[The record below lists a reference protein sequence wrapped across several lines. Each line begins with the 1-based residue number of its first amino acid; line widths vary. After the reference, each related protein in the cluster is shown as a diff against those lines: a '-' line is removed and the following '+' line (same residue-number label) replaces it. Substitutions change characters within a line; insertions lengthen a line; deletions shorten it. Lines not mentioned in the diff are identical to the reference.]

1 MSICGIDMGTTN
13 LKVALFD
20 DANRMIWIKSVPT
33 PRIEDRFGVATDVR
47 KLVEM
52 VEDLVIEGW
61 AETGRRGPILA
72 ISTAG
77 VGEDGVY
84 LGESLEPIPYSI
96 PWFDMRASAEATELA
111 QSDAATPSAGIEMEP
126 TRTAALWLWT
136 SKIMPETSRQA
147 DRWLCL
153 TDYPL
158 AKWAK
163 KDFVSDTLASRTGCF
178 NPTTREWI
186 EPLLRESRAPALPHV
201 VSAGT
206 VIGTMKSERL
216 LSSGAVDANTL
227 LVAGGHDHPVA
238 AHAIH
243 KLAAD
248 ARVDSMGTA
257 NVIYGDAPRFETTA
271 FDPQIAF
278 TASIEGP
285 EKVGCLGVFEFTGAV
300 NKFSGGMEAIRR
312 EMALP
317 KISGTPGDPALSRFA
332 TERHLLEW
340 ATFNARRMLE
350 KLERYGVPE
359 GPVYAT
365 GGWSR
370 SRALLELRASI
381 FGRQIYVPEERELSV
396 LGAALFAAEAT
407 GQKATFDTSVSI
419 IEPDSAWMTVYGDLY
434 GQFLEHRN

>member
-33 PRIEDRFGVATDVR
+33 PRVEDRFGIATDVR
-47 KLVEM
+47 KLVEV

-84 LGESLEPIPYSI
+84 VDENLDPIAFSI
-96 PWFDMRASAEATELA
+96 PWFDMRASAEAKVLA
-111 QSDAATPSAGIEMEP
+111 QSAAATPLAGMEMEP
-126 TRTAALWLWT
+126 TRTAARWLWSST
-136 SKIMPETSRQA
+136 AQPDIARQA

-163 KDFVSDTLASRTGCF
+163 RDFMSDTLASRTGCF
-178 NPTTREWI
+178 NYFTREWI

-201 VSAGT
+201 VPAGT

-257 NVIYGDAPRFETTA
+257 NVIYGDAPGFDVTA

-285 EKVGCLGVFEFTGAV
+285 AKVGCLGVFEFTGAV
-300 NKFSGGMEAIRR
+300 NRFSGGMEAIRR
-312 EMALP
+312 EMALS
-317 KISGTPGDPALSRFA
+317 KISGVPGNPASGQFK
-332 TERHLLEW
+332 TERQLLEW
-340 ATFNARRMLE
+340 ATFNARLMLE
-350 KLERYGVPE
+350 KLARYGVPR

-381 FGRQIYVPEERELSV
+381 FGREIYVPEERELSV

-407 GQKATFDTSVSI
+407 GRQARFETSVSAV
-419 IEPDSAWMTVYGDLY
+419 EPDVAWMTVYEDFY
-434 GQFLEHRN
+434 GQFLKQRN

>member
-20 DANRMIWIKSVPT
+20 DANRMVWIKSVPT
-33 PRIEDRFGVATDVR
+33 PRIEDCFGVATDVR

-52 VEDLVIEGW
+52 VEDLIVEGW
-61 AETGRRGPILA
+61 TETGRGSPILA

-84 LGESLEPIPYSI
+84 VDEDLDPIAFSI
-96 PWFDMRASAEATELA
+96 PWFDTRATAEAVDLA
-111 QSDAATPSAGIEMEP
+111 RSAASTPLAGIEMEP
-126 TRTAALWLWT
+126 TRSAARWLWA
-136 SKIMPETSRQA
+136 SKVMPETTRDA
-147 DRWLCL
+147 VRWLCL

-163 KDFVSDTLASRTGCF
+163 QDFVSDTLASRTGCF
-178 NPTTREWI
+178 NSSTREWI
-186 EPLLRESRAPALPHV
+186 EPLLRESRAPALPQV
-201 VSAGT
+201 VPAGT
-206 VIGTMKSERL
+206 IIGTMKSARL
-216 LSSGAVDANTL
+216 LASGAVDANTL

-243 KLAAD
+243 RLASD

-278 TASIEGP
+278 TASIEGT
-285 EKVGCLGVFEFTGAV
+285 EKTGCLGVFEFTGAV

-317 KISGTPGDPALSRFA
+317 KISGAPSNPARGQFT
-332 TERHLLEW
+332 TERQLLEW

-381 FGRQIYVPEERELSV
+381 FGREIHVPEERELSV
-396 LGAALFAAEAT
+396 LGAALFAGEAT
-407 GQKATFDTSVSI
+407 GRKAMFDTSVSV
-419 IEPDSAWMTVYGDLY
+419 IEPDGAWMKAYGDLY
-434 GQFLEHRN
+434 NQFLEQRN

>member
-20 DANRMIWIKSVPT
+20 DANRMVWIKSVPT
-33 PRIEDRFGVATDVR
+33 PRVEDRFGVATDVR
-47 KLVEM
+47 KLVEI

-61 AETGRRGPILA
+61 AETGRRGPIVA

-84 LGESLEPIPYSI
+84 VDENLDPIAFSI
-96 PWFDMRASAEATELA
+96 PWFDMRASAEARELA
-111 QSDAATPSAGIEMEP
+111 QSEAATPLAGIEMEP
-126 TRTAALWLWT
+126 TRTAGRWLWT
-136 SKIMPETSRQA
+136 SRALPEIVRQA
-147 DRWLCL
+147 HRWLCL

-158 AKWAK
+158 AKWAR
-163 KDFVSDTLASRTGCF
+163 KDFASDTLASRTGCY
-178 NPTTREWI
+178 NSATRAWV

-201 VSAGT
+201 VAAGT
-206 VIGTMKSERL
+206 VIGTMKCERL
-216 LSSGAVDANTL
+216 LASGAVDANTL

-248 ARVDSMGTA
+248 ARVDSIGTA
-257 NVIYGDAPRFETTA
+257 NVIYGDAPLFETSA

-285 EKVGCLGVFEFTGAV
+285 DKTGCLGVFEFTGAV
-300 NKFSGGMEAIRR
+300 NKFSGGVDAIRR

-317 KISGTPGDPALSRFA
+317 SISGAPGNPARGQFA
-332 TERHLLEW
+332 NERELLEW

-350 KLERYGVPE
+350 KLARYGVPE

-381 FGRQIYVPEERELSV
+381 FGREIYVPEERELSV

-407 GQKATFDTSVSI
+407 GRKSVFDTPVSVV
-419 IEPDSAWMTVYGDLY
+419 EPNPTWMTVYGDFY
-434 GQFLEHRN
+434 PQFLELRN

>member
-84 LGESLEPIPYSI
+84 VGENLEPIAYSI

-201 VSAGT
+201 VPAGT

-216 LSSGAVDANTL
+216 LASGAVDANTL

-248 ARVDSMGTA
+248 ARVDSLGTA

-285 EKVGCLGVFEFTGAV
+285 EKIACLGVFEFTKTV
-300 NKFSGGMEAIRR
+300 NQFPGGVEAIRR
-312 EMALP
+312 EMALA
-317 KISGTPGDPALSRFA
+317 KISGMPGNPAGRQFNS
-332 TERHLLEW
+332 ERQLLEW
-340 ATFNARRMLE
+340 ATFNARFMLDR
-350 KLERYGVPE
+350 LAQYGVPE

-370 SRALLELRASI
+370 SRALLELRASVL
-381 FGRQIYVPEERELSV
+381 GREIYVPEERELSV

-407 GQKATFDTSVSI
+407 GRKTAFETPVSVV
-419 IEPDSAWMTVYGDLY
+419 EPDRSWTAPYEDFYGE
-434 GQFLEHRN
+434 FLAHRS